1 MGRKQSA
8 EAMEEVVAAGAGKT
22 IEVIAAGAG
31 GTLEGVV
38 AAGAGKAI
46 EGVVAAGADIKEF
59 VDTTGVSDKNTLG
72 IEESASGA
80 DEEVKTVSVGEM
92 CKTEDEYEAALEGGL
107 PG

>member
-22 IEVIAAGAG
+22 
-31 GTLEGVV
+31 
-38 AAGAGKAI
+38 I